1 MSDRGPREQTAS
13 MEDYLEAVV
22 MLRSRGGGV
31 RVKHISQE
39 LGVKAPSV
47 SAALRKLSEDGL
59 VEHERY
65 GQVRLTPAGEKTAR
79 NVLHRHE
86 VLRRFLIGI
95 LGIAPDIAREDA
107 CRMEHSVSAV
117 TLERF
122 SKLVEFAA
130 DCPQERPPWVENYH
144 RYVESGELPQRCP
157 ARSPESQRKRA

>member
-1 MSDRGPREQTAS
+1 MGVRQAREQTAS

-22 MLRSRGGGV
+22 MLRSRGRGV

-47 SAALRKLSEDGL
+47 SAALRKLVEDGL

-65 GQVRLTPAGEKTAR
+65 GQVKLTPAGEKSAR

-95 LGIAPDIAREDA
+95 LGVSPDIAQEDA
-107 CRMEHSVSAV
+107 CRMEHSVSPV

-122 SKLVEFAA
+122 SKLVDFAG
-130 DCPQERPPWVENYH
+130 DCPEVRPPWVENYR
-144 RYVESGELPQRCP
+144 RYIESGELPQRCP
-157 ARSPESQRKRA
+157 ARSVEGRRGKA